1 MRSFPALA
9 VSLFCA
15 AAVPAVGADKLPPI
29 VGAPTTTDGDTV
41 RIGEARI
48 RLFGIDAPEG
58 KQTCER
64 EGVTWLCGQESAKWL
79 REFVGEIPLT
89 CTPKNRDRYGRTVAI
104 CTLPDGRDI
113 GAESIRAGMALAYRQ
128 YGGALYDQPEKE
140 AREARRGLW
149 GGKFTPPWSW
159 RRGGGSRAQ

>member
-1 MRSFPALA
+1 MRL
-9 VSLFCA
+9 LA
-15 AAVPAVGADKLPPI
+15 AALFLAIPAQASDDLAIIGPATV
-29 VGAPTTTDGDTV
+29 TDGDTV

-64 EGVTWLCGQESAKWL
+64 ESVAWLCGQESAKWL
-79 REFVGEIPLT
+79 RELVGESPLT

-113 GAESIRAGMALAYRQ
+113 GAESVRNGYAVAYRR
-128 YGGALYDQPEKE
+128 YGGAIYDTHETTAQAE
-140 AREARRGLW
+140 RRGLW
-149 GGKFTPPWSW
+149 GGVFKFPWDW
-159 RRGGGSRAQ
+159 RKAKN